1 MKIIIP
7 TNDRQT
13 IAVHLGRCLEFAVY
27 YVCGKKIITRD
38 FVKNHHSG
46 SIQKGCRNNS
56 ENCHHHEMLQLFS
69 GADFIV
75 HYAMGKK
82 IKQQLDENEITY
94 IKANSVNLEE
104 IVKGLLIAG

>member
-7 TNDRQT
+7 TNDRHT

-27 YVCGKKIITRD
+27 YVCGKNIITRD

-46 SIQKGCRNNS
+46 STQKGCRNNP
-56 ENCHHHEMLQLFS
+56 EDCHHQDMLQLFS

-75 HYAMGKK
+75 HYTMGKK
-82 IKQQLDENEITY
+82 LKQELDENGIIY
-94 IKANSVNLEE
+94 IKARSVNLEE
-104 IVKGLLIAG
+104 IVKELLIAD